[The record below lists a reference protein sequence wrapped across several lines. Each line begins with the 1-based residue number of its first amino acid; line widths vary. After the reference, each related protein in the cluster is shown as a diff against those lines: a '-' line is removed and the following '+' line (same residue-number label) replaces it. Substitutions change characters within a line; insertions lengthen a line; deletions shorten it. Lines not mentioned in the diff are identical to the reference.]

1 MISLTNRLE
10 HEVVVGNQIVEVNLT
25 YDNVLKWYELLE
37 DDDIDDVS
45 KTFIGFEMFI
55 NNNDNIDNYTEEQ
68 VVTAMQS
75 ISSYLSESAYGNFD
89 DEETEPAFEVEPE
102 PPTKYYSYTK
112 DAEAIYASFLYDYNI
127 DLVDVQG
134 EMHWDKFKALFN
146 NLSEDSPFQRI
157 VKIRQTDPTEY
168 KDDPKAMQSIIE
180 AQEFYRLEDQ
190 QDVQALDMQMS
201 SMFDMLKNQAKG
213 G

>member
-1 MISLTNRLE
+1 MISLTNGLE
-10 HEVVVGNQIVEVNLT
+10 HSIVIGNRIVEV
-25 YDNVLKWYELLE
+25 DFAFDVVLKWYELLE
-37 DDDIDDVS
+37 DDSINDIE
-45 KTFIGFEMFI
+45 KTLIGFKMFIGET
-55 NNNDNIDNYTEEQ
+55 DKYDEQQ
-68 VVTAMQS
+68 VVEAMQS
-75 ISSYLSESAYGNFD
+75 ISDYLSQSAYGNFD
-89 DEETEPAFEVEPE
+89 DEETETDSEVEPE

-157 VKIRQTDPTEY
+157 VKIRQTDPNEY

-180 AQEFYRLEDQ
+180 AQEFYRLEDEQ
-190 QDVQALDMQMS
+190 NVQALDMQMS

>member
-10 HEVVVGNQIVEVNLT
+10 HNIVIGNQIIEADFT
-25 YDNVLKWYELLE
+25 YDNVLRWYELLE
-37 DDDIDDVS
+37 DDDIDDVN
-45 KTFIGFEMFI
+45 KTFIGFKMFI
-55 NNNDNIDNYTEEQ
+55 ANIDNYTEEQ
-68 VVTAMQS
+68 IVEAMQS
-75 ISSYLSESAYGNFD
+75 ISSYLSESTYGNFD
-89 DEETEPAFEVEPE
+89 DEEIEPTFEVEPE
-102 PPTKYYSYTK
+102 SPTKYFSYSK
-112 DAEAIYASFLYDYNI
+112 DAEAIYASFLYDYKI

-146 NLSEDSPFQRI
+146 NLSENSPFQKI

-190 QDVQALDMQMS
+190 HNVQALDMQMS

>member
-1 MISLTNRLE
+1 MISLTNGLE
-10 HEVVVGNQIVEVNLT
+10 HSIVIGNRIVEV
-25 YDNVLKWYELLE
+25 DFAFDVVLKWYELLE
-37 DDDIDDVS
+37 DDSINDIE
-45 KTFIGFEMFI
+45 KTLIGFKMFIGET
-55 NNNDNIDNYTEEQ
+55 DKYDEQQ
-68 VVTAMQS
+68 VVEAMQS
-75 ISSYLSESAYGNFD
+75 ISDYLSQSAYGNFD
-89 DEETEPAFEVEPE
+89 DEEIEPDFEVEPE

-134 EMHWDKFKALFN
+134 KMHWDKFKALFN
-146 NLSEDSPFQRI
+146 NLSENSPFQRI
-157 VKIRQTDPTEY
+157 VKIRQTDPNEY

-180 AQEFYRLEDQ
+180 AQEFYRLEDEQ
-190 QDVQALDMQMS
+190 NVQALDMQMS

>member
-1 MISLTNRLE
+1 MISLTNGLE
-10 HEVVVGNQIVEVNLT
+10 HSIVIGNRIVEV
-25 YDNVLKWYELLE
+25 DFAFDVVLKWYELLE
-37 DDDIDDVS
+37 DDSINDIE
-45 KTFIGFEMFI
+45 KTLIGFKMFIGET
-55 NNNDNIDNYTEEQ
+55 DKYDEQQ
-68 VVTAMQS
+68 VVEAMQS
-75 ISSYLSESAYGNFD
+75 ISDYLSQSAYGNFD
-89 DEETEPAFEVEPE
+89 DEETEPDFEVEPE

-157 VKIRQTDPTEY
+157 VKIRQTDPNEY

-180 AQEFYRLEDQ
+180 AQEFYRLEDEQ
-190 QDVQALDMQMS
+190 NVQALDMQMS

>member
-1 MISLTNRLE
+1 MISLTNGLE
-10 HEVVVGNQIVEVNLT
+10 HSIVIGNRIVEV
-25 YDNVLKWYELLE
+25 DFAFDVVLKWYELLE
-37 DDDIDDVS
+37 DDSINDIE
-45 KTFIGFEMFI
+45 KTLIGFKMFIGET
-55 NNNDNIDNYTEEQ
+55 DKYDEQQ
-68 VVTAMQS
+68 VVEAMQS
-75 ISSYLSESAYGNFD
+75 ISDYLSQSAYGNFD
-89 DEETEPAFEVEPE
+89 DEETETDFEVEPE

-157 VKIRQTDPTEY
+157 VKIRQTDPNEY

-180 AQEFYRLEDQ
+180 AQEFYRLEDEQ
-190 QDVQALDMQMS
+190 NVQALDMQMS

>member
-1 MISLTNRLE
+1 MISLTNGLE

-37 DDDIDDVS
+37 DGDIDDVS

-75 ISSYLSESAYGNFD
+75 ISSYLSQSAYGNFD
-89 DEETEPAFEVEPE
+89 DEEIDPEFEVEPE

-112 DAEAIYASFLYDYNI
+112 DAEAIYASFLFDYNI
-127 DLVDVQG
+127 DLVDAQG
-134 EMHWDKFKALFN
+134 VMHWDKFKALFN
-146 NLSEDSPFQRI
+146 NLSENSPFQRI
-157 VKIRQTDPTEY
+157 VNIRQTDPNEY
-168 KDDPKAMQSIIE
+168 KDDPKAMQKIIE
-180 AQEFYRLEDQ
+180 AQEFYRLEDEQ
-190 QDVQALDMQMS
+190 NVQALDMQMS